1 MNYLEL
7 LISQSARSLL
17 GDDLLVSISIGILMV
32 GAAMFFSGIFSS
44 LGRGIIFY
52 LFLPV
57 AIFIVVSLWLFS
69 ASNIVIITYLFM
81 ALFVSICEAL
91 YKQKRRFDLE
101 ILLMER
107 RHRMDMEEDSREK

>member
-17 GDDLLVSISIGILMV
+17 GDDLLVSISIMILFV
-32 GAAMFFSGIFSS
+32 GAEMFFGGIFSG

-52 LFLPV
+52 LFFPV
-57 AIFIVVSLWLFS
+57 AVFIVVSLWLFS
-69 ASNIVIITYLFM
+69 APSIVIITYLFM
-81 ALFVSICEAL
+81 AALVSIGEAL

-101 ILLMER
+101 ILLTER
-107 RHRMDMEEDSREK
+107 RHRMDMEEDSREN